1 MVDWVS
7 GFITPRLCEEFGARF
22 YDTGKLL
29 KLGPGGEVVWEAS
42 GALELEGSYDNRLMV
57 RSRDGF
63 ELYLSGNPVKTGATG
78 VAPLA
83 WATRGKG
90 SGAGRDNPAG
100 GGRPALE
107 PRATAPR

>member
-42 GALELEGSYDNRLMV
+42 GRPLG
-57 RSRDGF
+57 
-63 ELYLSGNPVKTGATG
+63 LSGASGYSWGLLGPPGASWGLLGPPVT
-78 VAPLA
+78 P
-83 WATRGKG
+83 
-90 SGAGRDNPAG
+90 G
-100 GGRPALE
+100 GPFT
-107 PRATAPR
+107 PC